1 MSLMIFGR
9 CVQVPKQINIKE
21 ELQKYTESLGAGRGR
36 GRGRGRNCVL
46 KVQEI
51 TIFSSGRGDISRGRL
66 KILEGREQ
74 RRQEDIRNALKMKE
88 QWELEKEQK
97 MKQ

>member
-1 MSLMIFGR
+1 MNEIIIIF
-9 CVQVPKQINIKE
+9 V
-21 ELQKYTESLGAGRGR
+21 
-36 GRGRGRNCVL
+36 
-46 KVQEI
+46 
-51 TIFSSGRGDISRGRL
+51 GRGDISKGRL

>member
-1 MSLMIFGR
+1 MCPGPQTDQHEGGTPEVYGESWCRQRSWTWPRLKSYNGKVNEIIMIS
-9 CVQVPKQINIKE
+9 V
-21 ELQKYTESLGAGRGR
+21 
-36 GRGRGRNCVL
+36 
-46 KVQEI
+46 
-51 TIFSSGRGDISRGRL
+51 GRGDISRGRL

-88 QWELEKEQK
+88 QWELEKQQK